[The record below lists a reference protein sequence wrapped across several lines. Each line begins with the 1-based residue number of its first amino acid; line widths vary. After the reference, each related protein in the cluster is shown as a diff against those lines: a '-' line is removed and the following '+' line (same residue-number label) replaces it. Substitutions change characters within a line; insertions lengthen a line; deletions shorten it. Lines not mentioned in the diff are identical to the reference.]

1 MEKLGFGLMRLP
13 LNTPGNTADIDL
25 AAMQA
30 MMDRFIGAGFT
41 YFDTSYVYHGGASE
55 TAFRETVV
63 KRYPRAAFT
72 ITDKMP
78 MFQIGQED
86 ELEPIFS
93 ETLQRLGVG
102 YIDYYLL
109 HSLDKRTYALSQKLH
124 AFEFVQKKLA
134 GGTVRHI
141 GFSFH
146 DTADVLEDILKA
158 HPEMEYV
165 QLQLNYLDWED
176 GAVQARQCYAVCEK
190 YGRKVIVMEPLR
202 GGALACPP
210 EQARRLLHGAAPQMS
225 MPEWALRFAASHKNV
240 VMVLSGMS
248 TLQQVE
254 ENIGTMRPF
263 QPLTQLQMARA
274 LEAGRLIR
282 TSTAVPCTACRYCD
296 GCPEDIAIPEYFSL
310 YNQLSRLEKSR
321 EEAVREYAGLAQGRG
336 TASACIGC
344 GRCERRCPQHIGIIR
359 ALQQVAQ
366 ALENV

>member
-1 MEKLGFGLMRLP
+1 M
-13 LNTPGNTADIDL
+13 
-25 AAMQA
+25 
-30 MMDRFIGAGFT
+30 
-41 YFDTSYVYHGGASE
+41 
-55 TAFRETVV
+55 
-63 KRYPRAAFT
+63 
-72 ITDKMP
+72 
-78 MFQIGQED
+78 
-86 ELEPIFS
+86 
-93 ETLQRLGVG
+93 
-102 YIDYYLL
+102 
-109 HSLDKRTYALSQKLH
+109 
-124 AFEFVQKKLA
+124 
-134 GGTVRHI
+134 RHI

-146 DTADVLEDILKA
+146 DTADVLEEILKA

-321 EEAVREYAGLAQGRG
+321 EETVREYAGLAQGRG

-344 GRCERRCPQHIGIIR
+344 GRCERHCPQHIGIIR